1 MFFICM
7 FLPAIISVIIDEKIN
22 HSKKSVRDLVVSYGS
37 YLFVITMIMNTI
49 FFFTESEVWF
59 YSTKTFTYEFC
70 FKYMWIS
77 FIISIIL
84 PYIVKCFRQCIS
96 INVEVKKVNK
106 VNKEVVNKD
115 KKEEQ
120 KKVAVKEVKNEKS
133 SNTEKE
139 KSKRKKTT
147 KKSR

>member
-22 HSKKSVRDLVVSYGS
+22 HSKKTIRDLVLMYGG
-37 YLFVITMIMNTI
+37 YLFIITLFMNTI
-49 FFFTESEVWF
+49 FCVIESDVWF
-59 YSTKTFTYEFC
+59 YNNEIFTYQFC
-70 FKYMWIS
+70 TKYMWIS

-84 PYIVKCFRQCIS
+84 PYISKCFRGAFS
-96 INVEVKKVNK
+96 INVEIKNLE
-106 VNKEVVNKD
+106 KEKIKD
-115 KKEEQ
+115 EKKEI
-120 KKVAVKEVKNEKS
+120 EVKGVSNEKS
-133 SNTEKE
+133 SAKE

>member
-22 HSKKSVRDLVVSYGS
+22 HSKKTIRDLVLMYGG
-37 YLFVITMIMNTI
+37 YLFIITLFMNTI
-49 FFFTESEVWF
+49 FCFIESDVWF
-59 YSTKTFTYEFC
+59 YNNEIFTYEFC

-96 INVEVKKVNK
+96 INVEVKK

>member
-1 MFFICM
+1 MFFICI

-106 VNKEVVNKD
+106 EVVNKD